1 MRIVFSNFYPMV
13 TARRKHAS
21 GVYPSQYLFAGPAL
35 EAAGHDVDYVEP
47 GSGWLRPLLDTLT
60 RKLSWQLGDLAPQA
74 STLRRARGADVIFG
88 AADEALSALALLRS
102 AGLLK
107 KPVAAVVHHP
117 PRHKWLVPRAMRG
130 YDLVFTLS
138 EAARER
144 LLEMGRDVETTRLIS
159 WGPQLDF
166 APYALSHGE
175 HYVMSCGKSARDVDT
190 LAAALKAT
198 GLRGLIYASPG
209 WEAPAGADIRVR
221 TLDRIP
227 PYPEVME
234 EMAQA
239 SVVAIPLL
247 DADRMYGLSELNDAL
262 AMGKPIVM
270 TRSRH
275 IDFDVEEIGC
285 GLTVE
290 IGDVE
295 GWSSALLRL
304 ERDPELRRAMGRRA
318 REFAE
323 LWWNDGL
330 CGRQIREGLEQL
342 CGEWT
347 PASDTPSIAERRAP
361 IARGEDRRRTRR
373 HGADRRAADGAAPTG
388 AAQHAAAPAD
398 GAPATIPARA
408 TRTQRHAR
416 LVPPRRPSER

>member
-1 MRIVFSNFYPMV
+1 MRLVFPNFYPMV
-13 TARRKHAS
+13 TARRNHAK
-21 GVYPSQYLFAGPAL
+21 GVYPSQYLFGGPAL
-35 EAAGHDVDYVEP
+35 EAAGHHVDYVEP
-47 GSGWLRPLLDTLT
+47 GSGWLRALLDMLT
-60 RKLSWQLGDLAPQA
+60 RKVSWQLGDLAPQA
-74 STLRRARGADVIFG
+74 SALRRARGADVIFG
-88 AADEALSALALLRS
+88 AADETLSALALLRS
-102 AGLLK
+102 IGLLK

-144 LLEMGRDVETTRLIS
+144 LLEMGRDAETTRLIS

-166 APYALSHGE
+166 APYALSHSE
-175 HYVMSCGKSARDVDT
+175 HYVMSCGKSARDIDT
-190 LAAALKAT
+190 LAAGLEAT
-198 GLRGLIYASPG
+198 GLPGLIYAPPG
-209 WEAPAGADIRVR
+209 WKAPADSDIRVR

-227 PYPEVME
+227 PYPEVLE

-295 GWSSALLRL
+295 GWTSALLRL

-323 LWWNDGL
+323 LAWNDGL

-347 PASDTPSIAERRAP
+347 PATDTPRIAEHRAP
-361 IARGEDRRRTRR
+361 TACGEDRRQPTR
-373 HGADRRAADGAAPTG
+373 HGADRRAAVGAAPTD
-388 AAQHAAAPAD
+388 AAPHAAAPTDATPASIW
-398 GAPATIPARA
+398 APANI
-408 TRTQRHAR
+408 TQGQT
-416 LVPPRRPSER
+416 